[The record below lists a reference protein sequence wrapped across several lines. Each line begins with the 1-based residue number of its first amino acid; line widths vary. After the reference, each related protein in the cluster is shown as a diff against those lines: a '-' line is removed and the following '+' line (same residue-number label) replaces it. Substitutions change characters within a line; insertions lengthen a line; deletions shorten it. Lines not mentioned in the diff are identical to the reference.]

1 MLWEGSLYVCI
12 RLTAETAYFCF
23 CDSNN
28 AHKGKVLIRS
38 SRNSGPN
45 FYTCKLSKISSQGFI
60 TFSKAHKIQCAN
72 IFAEKKIREIALQNP
87 LNKNKIFLFPFTTWK
102 LNQMAL
108 NLKKFFSWFGNPDN
122 FLLYENLWLPI
133 RRYQIEDFS

>member
-1 MLWEGSLYVCI
+1 MLWEGSQYVCI

-45 FYTCKLSKISSQGFI
+45 CYTCKLNKISSQGFI

-72 IFAEKKIREIALQNP
+72 IFAEKKKIREIALQNP
-87 LNKNKIFLFPFTTWK
+87 LHKNKIFFVSFYNTETK
-102 LNQMAL
+102 TNGTK
-108 NLKKFFSWFGNPDN
+108 LKKVFFMIWKS
-122 FLLYENLWLPI
+122 
-133 RRYQIEDFS
+133 